1 VAVVRVGRWASFP
14 ARFTFVAAMNPCP
27 CGRLGAAASTC
38 TCPPGAPQRYLRR
51 VSGPLRDRI
60 DLWAAMDRV
69 PPELLLRGPVPESS
83 AQVGERIAEA
93 RGRQLARNDG
103 VPNGRL
109 GGRALRDACGL
120 DGGATTRAVLLSERE
135 GLSGRGTDRLLR
147 VARTI
152 ADLAGRPVVVAQDLD
167 EAARFR
173 IPADRFALG
182 LAG

>member
-1 VAVVRVGRWASFP
+1 
-14 ARFTFVAAMNPCP
+14 M
-27 CGRLGAAASTC
+27 
-38 TCPPGAPQRYLRR
+38 
-51 VSGPLRDRI
+51 
-60 DLWAAMDRV
+60 
-69 PPELLLRGPVPESS
+69 
-83 AQVGERIAEA
+83 
-93 RGRQLARNDG
+93 
-103 VPNGRL
+103 PNGRL

-120 DGGATTRAVLLSERE
+120 DEAGTGRAVLLAERE

-152 ADLAGRPVVVAQDLD
+152 ADLASRTAVSVTDLD